1 MVLDGAC
8 AICQWEEFMVATITA
23 VLKTM
28 EILGVK
34 QLVKN
39 IETKRVLK
47 PGIQTTC
54 NKLGRKWTLSFKKLK
69 NENCRLADWH
79 SLLQAK

>member
-1 MVLDGAC
+1 
-8 AICQWEEFMVATITA
+8 MVATITA
-23 VLKTM
+23 VLETI

-39 IETKRVLK
+39 IETKRVIK

-69 NENCRLADWH
+69 NEK
-79 SLLQAK
+79 LQVG